1 MFTVHALYAPLA
13 ATSSRAVGAAAV
25 GILLA
30 CTAAAV
36 TFIVA
41 LVSIARARTT
51 AATKCAWIL
60 LTFALPIFGSLLWFF
75 IGRREYLRRPH
86 VA

>member
-1 MFTVHALYAPLA
+1 M
-13 ATSSRAVGAAAV
+13 
-25 GILLA
+25 
-30 CTAAAV
+30 